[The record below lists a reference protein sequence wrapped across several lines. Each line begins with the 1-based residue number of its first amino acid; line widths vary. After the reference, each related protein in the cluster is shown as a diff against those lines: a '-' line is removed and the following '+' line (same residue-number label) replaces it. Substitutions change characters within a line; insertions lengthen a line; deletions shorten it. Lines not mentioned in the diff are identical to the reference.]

1 MKHLATTLAAVS
13 LAFGAGFGLA
23 HVTGPAAAA
32 SVPLTAQAV
41 DVAGLAYADMPAVA
55 PNNPLHAKNFVS
67 DDGATVDV
75 QMGPTIKHLHQ
86 NADEI
91 QYVVEGTGT
100 EWLGDKQVALK
111 PGTMLLI
118 PHNTPHGGIVEA
130 AGHIKLL
137 AIHTPPLQAGET
149 KPVP

>member
-1 MKHLATTLAAVS
+1 MKYLATTLAAVL
-13 LAFGAGFGLA
+13 LAFGAGFGVA
-23 HVTGPAAAA
+23 HLTAPAAAA

-41 DVAGLAYADMPAVA
+41 DVGALGYADMQAVA

-75 QMGPTIKHLHQ
+75 QMGPTIKHLHT

-91 QYVVEGTGT
+91 QYIVEGTGT

-111 PGTMLLI
+111 PGVMLLI
-118 PHNTPHGGIVEA
+118 PHNTPHGGIVET
-130 AGHIKLL
+130 AGHIKIV

>member
-1 MKHLATTLAAVS
+1 MKHLATTLAAVL
-13 LAFGAGFGLA
+13 LAFGAGFGVA
-23 HVTGPAAAA
+23 HVTAPAAAA
-32 SVPLTAQAV
+32 SVPMTAQAV
-41 DVAGLAYADMPAVA
+41 DVGALGYADLPAVA
-55 PNNPLHAKNFVS
+55 PNNPLHAKNYVS
-67 DDGATVDV
+67 EDGATVDV
-75 QMGPTIKHLHQ
+75 QMGPTSKHLHA

-111 PGTMLLI
+111 PGVMLLI
-118 PHNTPHGGIVEA
+118 PHNTPHGGTVETS
-130 AGHIKLL
+130 GHIKLI

>member
-1 MKHLATTLAAVS
+1 MKHLATLAIAVL
-13 LAFGAGFGLA
+13 LAFGAGFGVA
-23 HVTGPAAAA
+23 HLTAPAAAA
-32 SVPLTAQAV
+32 SVPMTAQVV
-41 DVAGLAYADMPAVA
+41 DVGALGYADLPAVA
-55 PNNPLHAKNFVS
+55 PNNPLHAKNYVS

-75 QMGPTIKHLHQ
+75 QMGPTIKHLHA

-111 PGTMLLI
+111 PGVMLLI
-118 PHNTPHGGIVEA
+118 PHNTPHGGTIETS
-130 AGHIKLL
+130 GHIKLV